1 MTGVQTCALPICKLN
16 GCCRALVVAFV
27 ALVVVGGCHMFVGWG
42 CLQWTAAADVVWQLS
57 VWRGTASKDG
67 ACGIDIMG
75 RLGLQMTAA
84 VCSAWLGFPV
94 WYIVG
99 RWRKRLLRLAGTTTK
114 VMCVGEA
121 SR

>member
-1 MTGVQTCALPICKLN
+1 MLAIPPRGKLN
-16 GCCRALVVAFV
+16 GCCRTLVVAFA
-27 ALVVVGGCHMFVGWG
+27 ALVVVGGCHMFVGFG
-42 CLQWTAAADVVWQLS
+42 CLQRTAAADVVWQLS
-57 VWRGTASKDG
+57 VRRGTASKDG
-67 ACGIDIMG
+67 ACGIGIME
-75 RLGLQMTAA
+75 RLGLQRTAA

-99 RWRKRLLRLAGTTTK
+99 RWRKRLLRLAGTTAE